1 MFRRGKFALL
11 TGAVMAL
18 LLSACAVASIPAAQE
33 EQAGG
38 AATPAAASEDTDS
51 MTAAGSEAEFQRILR
66 LCRGKLSGRELLH
79 QRTAARS

>member
-51 MTAAGSEAEFQRILR
+51 MTAATHSGM
-66 LCRGKLSGRELLH
+66 CRGKLSGRELLR